1 MPDDLKPDSI
11 KLGKKLSKT
20 LLRLWFH
27 LSRTRKWQF
36 WSLVVFMLV
45 SAMAEVV
52 SLGAV
57 LPFVSVLVAPEQALK
72 YSIVMELMQAW
83 DIRPDGLAFILT
95 VLFIAAAVL
104 AGIIRI
110 LLLWVISKYLS
121 GCSVDI
127 SQDVYQ
133 RSLYQPYRA
142 HITRNTSEVIS
153 GNIKVDY
160 VAEILLHLLVFISSM
175 ILLAAMM
182 TAMVLINPVVA
193 FVAGGILGS
202 CYGIIALLSRKQ
214 VAKNSRCVAI
224 ESSNAVKA
232 QQEGLGGIRDII
244 LDGTQPIF
252 IEAFAKANR
261 PFRTALASISFIG
274 QYPRY
279 AMEAIGIVLISG
291 LTFILSGQEG
301 GLTNSLPVLAALALG
316 AQRMLPAL
324 QLSYNA
330 WINISGKRN
339 SLEDV
344 IHLLD
349 QVQPL
354 EAKVQNS
361 TPIPFYHTIKF
372 EGVRF
377 RYDDASPYVLDGVDF
392 TIPKGARVGIVGVTG
407 SGKSTALDVLM
418 GLIFPTEGT
427 VLVDGHPVNEG
438 NVGAWKANIAHVPQ
452 HIYMTDA
459 SVAENIAFGVPR
471 ERIDFDRVRQA
482 AHEAQ
487 ISEFIDN
494 MPDGYDSFVGERGMR
509 ISGGQLQRIGIARAL
524 YKKAKVL
531 VLDEAT
537 SALDVA
543 TEQKV
548 MHAIESLEQDSTILI
563 ITHRIETLRNCDMI
577 VEFVNGK
584 SVSQGTYLEL
594 SKRSPEFIQRIM
606 QKQDQVPVES

>member
-1 MPDDLKPDSI
+1 MPDDLKSDSI

-36 WSLVVFMLV
+36 WALVVFMLV

-95 VLFIAAAVL
+95 VLFVAAAIF

-142 HITRNTSEVIS
+142 HITRNTSEIIS

-160 VAEILLHLLVFISSM
+160 VAEILLHLLVLISSM

-182 TAMVLINPVVA
+182 TAMVFINPVVA
-193 FVAGGILGS
+193 FVAGGVLGS
-202 CYGIIALLSRKQ
+202 CYGMIALLSRKQ

-361 TPIPFYHTIKF
+361 TPIPFHHTIKF

-427 VLVDGHPVNEG
+427 VLVDGHPINEG

-452 HIYMTDA
+452 HIYMTDT
-459 SVAENIAFGVPR
+459 SVAENIAFGVPH
-471 ERIDFDRVRQA
+471 ERIDFDKVRQA

-548 MHAIESLEQDSTILI
+548 MHAIESLEQDSTIII

-584 SVSQGTYLEL
+584 PASQGTYLEL